1 MLSNSADRELGG
13 AQHSFLCY
21 PLARASVGETLELGM
36 TQWLGAG
43 GTSTHMLMFACCPGP
58 PLGCHLECLHA
69 GSRCCHFTEVRLG
82 FLIVWWLDSMN
93 EHLRESQWKPDHFLW
108 PTLWSPGVWLLPFT
122 LGQPTTYVDM
132 NSGHRGHGEVSPSL
146 STARLSEDLQIQ
158 FKIITVHYFFLTKTM
173 NWINIRFELVCSPLW
188 VWT

>member
-58 PLGCHLECLHA
+58 PPRMPTRGLSLLSFHRGSFGFPHSVMA
-69 GSRCCHFTEVRLG
+69 GFHERAPQRKPVEARSLFMTYPLKSWSVTPA
-82 FLIVWWLDSMN
+82 IYSWSTN
-93 EHLRESQWKPDHFLW
+93 HLRWHEFRA
-108 PTLWSPGVWLLPFT
+108 
-122 LGQPTTYVDM
+122 
-132 NSGHRGHGEVSPSL
+132 SGAWGSGPLFINCKAIRGFAD
-146 STARLSEDLQIQ
+146 TI
-158 FKIITVHYFFLTKTM
+158 
-173 NWINIRFELVCSPLW
+173 
-188 VWT
+188 